1 MASGSRNK
9 PTSEQLRQARKE
21 LARERATEKREDGRA
36 AARAYVLEEQRARQQ
51 KVRSNKI
58 YQAIKRYRIPIAIAL
73 ALLILIP
80 GWRAARVNACQEE
93 QMTLA
98 RLEYAK
104 LPLWVIAPSTLERVQ
119 ELVPSV
125 PVAVLQKSST
135 QGGYAISQMY
145 RAAAEATASAQN
157 QKYWNDLS
165 EVISFYESLKWR
177 SFKGVAPYEFAGAC
191 EAASWFG
198 EPVLPSYVGPKVTTP
213 WPAPVF
219 E

>member
-1 MASGSRNK
+1 MSSGSRNRL
-9 PTSEQLRQARKE
+9 TSEQLRQARKE
-21 LARERATEKREDGRA
+21 LARERATQKREDVRA
-36 AARAYVLEEQRARQQ
+36 AARAFVLEEQRARQQ
-51 KVRSNKI
+51 KDRSKKI
-58 YQAIKRYRIPIAIAL
+58 HRAIKRYRVPIAIAL

-125 PVAVLQKSST
+125 PVAVLQESST

-145 RAAAEATASAQN
+145 KAAADFTLSAQN
-157 QKYWNDLS
+157 KKYWNNLD
-165 EVISFYESLKWR
+165 EVVAFYAWIERR
-177 SFKGVAPYEFAGAC
+177 SFKGAALEEFAGAC
-191 EAASWFG
+191 EAVSWLG
-198 EPVLPSYVGPKVTTP
+198 EPLLPSYVGPKVAVP
-213 WPAPVF
+213 WPAPAF